1 MGLAPQHWPH
11 YCFKSTCFKNFS
23 CQQQNV
29 QATIWHCRIG
39 HFTWGVLIFASS
51 RGLAKKFSNFLRTLH
66 CGHGQPFRALHG
78 NCCRDLSDW
87 KWNSGSLEESGC
99 PTDHLLPI
107 HFRAGPI
114 QSWLWPLQ
122 QRQADNDLFG
132 TTIWMEPKLGS
143 FLHQDKR
150 FIKELLKYKCEKAAT
165 KVFRILSSYF
175 LSLLGWSAWHLFS
188 TPR

>member
-1 MGLAPQHWPH
+1 MLQIRKNDHCLTQTCHFSQSCHFSSFRQWPEIDSRLKQKASFQVGACPPTLAALLLQVDVLQKLFLSATKCPGDDL
-11 YCFKSTCFKNFS
+11 TL
-23 CQQQNV
+23 QN
-29 QATIWHCRIG
+29 W
-39 HFTWGVLIFASS
+39 HFTWCVLIFASS

-87 KWNSGSLEESGC
+87 KWNSGSLVESGC

-132 TTIWMEPKLGS
+132 TTI
-143 FLHQDKR
+143 
-150 FIKELLKYKCEKAAT
+150 
-165 KVFRILSSYF
+165 
-175 LSLLGWSAWHLFS
+175 
-188 TPR
+188 